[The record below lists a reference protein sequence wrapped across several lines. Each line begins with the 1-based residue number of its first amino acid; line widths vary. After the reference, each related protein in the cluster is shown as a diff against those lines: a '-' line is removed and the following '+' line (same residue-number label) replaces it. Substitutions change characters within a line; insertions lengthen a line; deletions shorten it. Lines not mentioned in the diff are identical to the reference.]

1 MKKYEK
7 RSNEQSLIQAMEHH
21 LRQIGKENLILEVKA
36 EEAWRAVM
44 GKFFE
49 KYTEHVEVRQRTL
62 FVKINSP
69 AMRQELMMG
78 KSKIIANINEEIKKE
93 FLIDVKIY

>member
-7 RSNEQSLIQAMEHH
+7 RSNQQTLGQALKHFIK
-21 LRQIGKENLILEVKA
+21 QNGKEELIWEVKA
-36 EEAWRAVM
+36 EEAWHKVM

-49 KYTEHVEVRQRTL
+49 KYTDRIEVRQRVL
-62 FVKINSP
+62 YVKINSP

-78 KSKIIANINEEIKKE
+78 KSKIIANINEELRKE
-93 FLIDVKIY
+93 FLIEVKIY

>member
-7 RSNEQSLIQAMEHH
+7 RSNQQTPVQALEHFIK
-21 LRQIGKENLILEVKA
+21 QNGKEELIWEVKA

-49 KYTEHVEVRQRTL
+49 KYTDRVEVRQRTL
-62 FVKINSP
+62 YVKINSP
-69 AMRQELMMG
+69 AMR
-78 KSKIIANINEEIKKE
+78 KIIANINEEIKKD
-93 FLIDVKIY
+93 FLVDVKIY

>member
-1 MKKYEK
+1 MKKNYK
-7 RSNEQSLIQAMEHH
+7 RQNTQTLGDAFGFFMKQN
-21 LRQIGKENLILEVKA
+21 GKEELMWEVKA
-36 EEAWRAVM
+36 EEAWHIVM

-49 KYTEHVEVRQRTL
+49 KYTDSVEVRQRVL
-62 FVKINSP
+62 HVKINSP
-69 AMRQELMMG
+69 AMRQELSYG

>member
-7 RSNEQSLIQAMEHH
+7 RQNTQSIGDAFSHFM
-21 LRQIGKENLILEVKA
+21 RVNGKEELIWEVKA
-36 EEAWRAVM
+36 EEAWHTVM

-49 KYTEHVEVRQRTL
+49 KYTDKVEVRQRVL
-62 FVKINSP
+62 YVKINSP
-69 AMRQELMMG
+69 AMRQELTFG
-78 KSKIIANINEEIKKE
+78 KSKIIENINEEIKSN

>member
-7 RSNEQSLIQAMEHH
+7 KSNQQTLGQALEYFIKQS
-21 LRQIGKENLILEVKA
+21 GKEELIWEVKA
-36 EEAWRAVM
+36 EEAWQVVM

-49 KYTEHVEVRQRTL
+49 KYTDRIEVRQRVL
-62 FVKINSP
+62 YVKINSP

-78 KSKIIANINEEIKKE
+78 KSKIIANINEELKKE
-93 FLIDVKIY
+93 FLVEVKIY

>member
-7 RSNEQSLIQAMEHH
+7 RQNTQSIGDAFNHFM
-21 LRQIGKENLILEVKA
+21 RVNGKEELMWEVKA
-36 EEAWRAVM
+36 EEAWHTVM

-49 KYTEHVEVRQRTL
+49 KYTDKVEVRQRVL
-62 FVKINSP
+62 YVKINSP
-69 AMRQELMMG
+69 AMRQELTFG
-78 KSKIIANINEEIKKE
+78 KSKIIENINEEIKSN